1 MLQFIKQSFN
11 QAELFLIYVSFFNN
25 QLLQD
30 TKLLTLYNIF
40 MFLSTIKKL
49 LYPCTIVPNIPLTI
63 SSSISQYACIYP
75 DKAIATYSIGLLSNN
90 LCSFA
95 SDCSVVLRAASTSS
109 HFIRNIFPSVN
120 HTST

>member
-49 LYPCTIVPNIPLTI
+49 LYPCTIIQNIPLTYFHT
-63 SSSISQYACIYP
+63 QYHNMPASPQTKPLPHTLSAYYP
-75 DKAIATYSIGLLSNN
+75 TTY
-90 LCSFA
+90 
-95 SDCSVVLRAASTSS
+95 AASPVTALFSS
-109 HFIRNIFPSVN
+109 EQPPLL
-120 HTST
+120 HTLSAAYFHL

>member
-40 MFLSTIKKL
+40 VFLSTIKKL
-49 LYPCTIVPNIPLTI
+49 LYPCTIIQNIPLTYFHP
-63 SSSISQYACIYP
+63 QYHNMPASPQTKPLPHILLACHP
-75 DKAIATYSIGLLSNN
+75 TTYQP
-90 LCSFA
+90 
-95 SDCSVVLRAASTSS
+95 RQ
-109 HFIRNIFPSVN
+109 
-120 HTST
+120 